1 MAAVPRV
8 DRQAAVTVVCD
19 YLKRAGGEMDA
30 DRRRVTRRR
39 SVLAGVSLVLACST
53 IVVAT
58 IAVWAHQVA
67 FNTDRFTALASSALE
82 QPEVIDPLAARIS
95 AQVVTTLDVQAR
107 LTNVLPDRVTAIAG
121 PVTLALQDGLT
132 RRLQTLLA
140 EPRMQQALTRALA
153 FAHTRVMNLLR
164 DQADAA
170 TVVNGQVVLEVYP
183 ALLVALQQL
192 QTAGI
197 IGPEVE
203 LPDPATAEPPGVV
216 GGSSRTGSA

>member
-1 MAAVPRV
+1 MPA
-8 DRQAAVTVVCD
+8 
-19 YLKRAGGEMDA
+19 
-30 DRRRVTRRR
+30 
-39 SVLAGVSLVLACST
+39 
-53 IVVAT
+53 
-58 IAVWAHQVA
+58 
-67 FNTDRFTALASSALE
+67 NALD
-82 QPEVIDPLAARIS
+82 QPEVIDPLSALIS
-95 AQVVTTLDVQAR
+95 TQVVTALDVQAR
-107 LTNVLPDRVTAIAG
+107 LENVLPERVSAIAG

-140 EPRMQQALTRALA
+140 EPRMQQALTNTLR

-164 DQADAA
+164 DQAEAA

-183 ALLVALQQL
+183 ALLVALQEL

-216 GGSSRTGSA
+216 RGILETRLGVTLPE